1 MDLILRNG
9 HIFYRGEL
17 VEGDIGIEGEII
29 QEVGELRGK
38 SGKIEID
45 LGGRTVL
52 PGIIDSHTH
61 FGIEMMGAKSPD
73 DFWYGSRSAI
83 YGGVTTVI
91 DFTEQRK
98 GESLIKSFE
107 RRKEEAEN
115 KAIVDFSLHINI
127 TDFKVDYK
135 REIEELISKGV
146 KSFKFFT
153 AYRSRGLMASDE
165 KLYEAFSIIKENGG
179 LAMVH
184 CENGDIVDY
193 LVEKFIKEGRK
204 EAIYHA
210 KSRPNF
216 VEAEAISRVSYI
228 AEATGCPLY
237 IVHVSTKEGLLEVK
251 RAKERGVELYAE
263 TCPQYLLLTEEK
275 LKGEEGIYYIA
286 TPPLRKEEDCEA
298 LFRGISEG
306 TIEVV
311 STDHAAFTKE
321 QKKMGGGLFYKT
333 PNGLPGVETLFPLLY
348 TEGYLKGRITLK
360 RLIEVLSIN
369 PGRIFGLKGKGEIME
384 GNDADMIVV
393 DDGKT
398 LKLHHLHGTTDFCPY
413 EGMELTGIP
422 YLTLRR
428 GDILFRDGEFLG
440 GNKRGRFIK
449 CWS

>member
-9 HIFYRGEL
+9 RIYYKGEL
-17 VEGDIGIEGEII
+17 VEGDIGIDGEII
-29 QEVGELRGK
+29 QEIGDLRGRP
-38 SGKIEID
+38 GRLEID
-45 LGGRTVL
+45 VEGRTVF

-61 FGIEMMGAKSPD
+61 FGIEMMGVKSPD
-73 DFWYGSRSAI
+73 DFWHGSKSAI

-91 DFTEQRK
+91 DFTEQRR

-107 RRKEEAEN
+107 RRKEEAE
-115 KAIVDFSLHINI
+115 KKSILDFSLHINL
-127 TDFKVDYK
+127 TDFRIDYK
-135 REIEELISKGV
+135 KEIGELISRGV
-146 KSFKFFT
+146 RSFKFFT
-153 AYRSRGLMASDE
+153 AYRARGLMASDE
-165 KLYEAFSIIKENGG
+165 KLYETFSIIKENGG

-184 CENGDIVDY
+184 CENGNIVDY
-193 LVEKFIKEGRK
+193 LVEKFIKEGK
-204 EAIYHA
+204 GEAIYHSL
-210 KSRPNF
+210 SRPNF
-216 VEAEAISRVSYI
+216 VEAEAISRVIYI
-228 AEATGCPLY
+228 AEATSCPLY

-275 LKGEEGIYYIA
+275 LMGEEGIYYIA

-298 LFRGISEG
+298 LFKGISEG
-306 TIEVV
+306 LIDIV
-311 STDHAAFTKE
+311 STDHASFTKK

-369 PGRIFGLKGKGEIME
+369 PGRIFGLKGKGEILE
-384 GNDADMIVV
+384 GNDADMVVV

-398 LKLHHLHGTTDFCPY
+398 LKLHHLHGNTDFCPY
-413 EGMELTGIP
+413 EGMVVRGVP
-422 YLTLRR
+422 YLTIRR
-428 GDILFRDGEFLG
+428 GEILLRDGEFLG
-440 GNKRGRFIK
+440 SNKRGRFIK